1 MKQGAELGQDV
12 ELGDVSIADLLQMIG
27 DKEVTIMR
35 QGKMIRK
42 IMEKLGGQEENNG
55 ICDSTDMD

>member
-1 MKQGAELGQDV
+1 MKQGAGLGRDV
-12 ELGDVSIADLLQMIG
+12 ELAEVSIADLLQMIG

-42 IMEKLGGQEENNG
+42 IMEKLGCQEESNG
-55 ICDSTDMD
+55 ICDSTNVD